1 MNKAFVFYHALCIDG
16 YAAAA
21 TMWRAF
27 PDATYRAIHY
37 GEPLPL
43 DGVTKGDTLYFV
55 DFAPPPEEI
64 TTLSEL
70 QPARI
75 VILDHHAS
83 MIDAYANADCPEFQ
97 AVLKGAHV
105 ELTLDKTRSGAG
117 LTWEHLYPD
126 TPLPYVLA
134 CVQDRDLWQFKLP
147 GSRDFYDYFVLF
159 LNKPFSEFNKLV
171 DAIGVARQVGQDNDW
186 GVRHG
191 DLVFSGTLSAMAVQD
206 VEEKVNVLKEKRD
219 VEIQFHLDNCLTEWP
234 FGDSGKLAV
243 VNCHRPIT
251 SELSDRIKDSYDV
264 VACYFH
270 RKMGS
275 MVSLRSKEYNVRF
288 LAEKLGG
295 GGHKNAAG
303 VEMKF
308 AITPETLAAMLF
320 DADKELSTASEV
332 ENG

>member
-1 MNKAFVFYHALCIDG
+1 VNKAFVFYHALCIDG

-83 MIDAYANADCPEFQ
+83 MIDAYGNADCPEFQ

-134 CVQDRDLWQFKLP
+134 CVQDRDLWKFALP
-147 GSRDFYDYFVLF
+147 DSRDFYEYFILF
-159 LNKPFSEFNKLV
+159 LNKPFAEFNRLV
-171 DAIGVARQVGQDNDW
+171 DDVGVVRD
-186 GVRHG
+186 GVFG
-191 DLVFSGTLSAMAVQD
+191 SPLSATAYLGLK
-206 VEEKVNVLKEKRD
+206 EASEALKEKRD

-275 MVSLRSKEYNVRF
+275 MVSLRSKDYNVRY

>member
-1 MNKAFVFYHALCIDG
+1 VNNFFVFYHALCIDG
-16 YAAAA
+16 FAAAA
-21 TMWRAF
+21 TLWRAL
-27 PDATYRAIHY
+27 PSATYRPVHY
-37 GEPLPL
+37 NSPLPL
-43 DGVTKGDTLYFV
+43 EGVGQGDTLYFV

-64 TTLSEL
+64 SNLAKLE
-70 QPARI
+70 PARV

-83 MIDAYANADCPEFQ
+83 MVDAYAKADCPEFQ
-97 AVLKGAHV
+97 AVLRAANV
-105 ELTLDKTRSGAG
+105 ELTLDGTRSGAG
-117 LTWEHLYPD
+117 LTWAHLYPD

-147 GSRDFYDYFVLF
+147 DSRDFYEFFILF
-159 LNKPFSEFNKLV
+159 LNKPFSEFNRLIDDV
-171 DAIGVARQVGQDNDW
+171 GVVND
-186 GVRHG
+186 G
-191 DLVFSGTLSAMAVQD
+191 VFSSTMGATAYLGVKEASEA
-206 VEEKVNVLKEKRD
+206 LKEKRD

-234 FGDSGKLAV
+234 FGDSGKMAV

-251 SELSDRIKDSYDV
+251 SELCDRIKDSYDV

-275 MVSLRSKEYNVRF
+275 MVSLRSKDYNVRF

-295 GGHKNAAG
+295 GGHANAAG
-303 VEMKF
+303 VELFF

-320 DADKELSTASEV
+320 DANKELHAASEA